1 MTLFQETASAQK
13 PLTSDSAIWPFQA
26 MLAGLVVLLMAVAA
40 ASFVVVGG
48 PADISTGSNLG
59 AAYANGYPLHGG
71 LAGPSRV
78 TTNAADSFAP
88 GYPLHGG
95 LAGPSRVTTNAADS
109 FAPGYPLHGGLAGP
123 GRVDEGDA
131 LIRRILLADDQAAA
145 AGSSLRFAPQ
155 AADGATDG
163 DNQRFVQ
170 VD

>member
-40 ASFVVVGG
+40 ASFVVVGS
-48 PADISTGSNLG
+48 PAEISTGSNLG
-59 AAYANGYPLHGG
+59 AAYAN
-71 LAGPSRV
+71 
-78 TTNAADSFAP
+78 